1 MHHDVLGL
9 VRRDAG
15 VLDGI
20 GPRVPGKSGLRGE
33 TAVVAVVGALVLTS
47 RDRRVR
53 REALSVTASSLMPRL
68 NRVDMGRTLSPTKS
82 VFVGGALLGEPP
94 PSRASERVA
103 EVVGF
108 RCLARPVR
116 KWCGVR
122 SLRSEIHR

>member
-1 MHHDVLGL
+1 M
-9 VRRDAG
+9 RRDAG

-20 GPRVPGKSGLRGE
+20 GPRVPGKSGLKGS
-33 TAVVAVVGALVLTS
+33 TSVVAVVGVPVSTS
-47 RDRRVR
+47 RDRRVS
-53 REALSVTASSLMPRL
+53 RETLSVAASSLMSRV
-68 NRVDMGRTLSPTKS
+68 NRVDMGRTLSLTKS

-103 EVVGF
+103 EVVGV

-122 SLRSEIHR
+122 SLRSEVH